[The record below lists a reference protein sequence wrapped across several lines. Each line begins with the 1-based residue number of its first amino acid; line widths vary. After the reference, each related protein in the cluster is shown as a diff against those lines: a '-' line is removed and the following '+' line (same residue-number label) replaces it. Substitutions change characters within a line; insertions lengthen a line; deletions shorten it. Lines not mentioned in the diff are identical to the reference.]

1 MNIEEQADI
10 LLNRCNDANGATY
23 VFNVEDVRAVAQL
36 ALCKPVTAQ
45 TEDHRMARR
54 DWFALAAMVA
64 LITNDK
70 ECEMTEETIARVSF
84 VTADAMEKARV
95 QK

>member
-1 MNIEEQADI
+1 MKIEEQADI

-23 VFNVEDVRAVAQL
+23 VFNVDDVRAVAQM
-36 ALCKPVTAQ
+36 ALCKPAASHGDTAM
-45 TEDHRMARR
+45 TRR

-84 VTADAMEKARV
+84 VTADAMEKERV
-95 QK
+95 KE

>member
-1 MNIEEQADI
+1 MKIEEQADI

-23 VFNVEDVRAVAQL
+23 VFNVDDVRAVAQL
-36 ALCKPVTAQ
+36 ALCKPVAAQ

-54 DWFALAAMVA
+54 DWFALGAIVA
-64 LITNDK
+64 IWTGKEEITSEAD
-70 ECEMTEETIARVSF
+70 IAWSYRI
-84 VTADAMEKARV
+84 ANAMEKARV